1 MSVRKVCVVV
11 CVCVSVFL
19 YIEVYTHIRMDSV
32 YVDAKPFY
40 MGVLIQSLSEYITVD
55 TGRSYSFYIGVHGI

>member
-1 MSVRKVCVVV
+1 MCMFLTCPFVKCVSW

-40 MGVLIQSLSEYITVD
+40 IWVYLYKVFPST
-55 TGRSYSFYIGVHGI
+55 